1 MSLLKL
7 VHRPLF
13 AVFLLIVISSCGS
26 EELAERKETGR
37 QRVENAELSQEVTTQ
52 QETSE
57 SQSRQLDRAR
67 IEAEAERE
75 SLREATAAQQA
86 EDRSREFQEATESRS
101 YQFDEAAE
109 ARSYEFEP
117 AADEDGQSAYVRES
131 LEPLPEVENYIV
143 VPPTTA
149 MAMDEMAFREA
160 TATREKVV
168 YEEISEDD
176 EPTLMTLFYGTNR
189 ARLNNTFSDYF
200 RPFILPALLILAL
213 VASMWLIRVLVK
225 TRIQGKAKIAVSAV
239 LLLFIFWRAYAGVAG
254 VVQMRQAD
262 ELNPVQYGPMRLEV
276 DGGGLP
282 YELGTCTVSI
292 PPGHVPGIVE
302 RPDIT
307 HFEIRSD
314 PKKHFV
320 LSGINPLAESDF
332 YTKLKTRIYESD
344 DKDLFVFVHGFHNTF
359 EDAAFRT
366 AQIAHDLKFQG
377 APVFFSWPSQG
388 TVLNYAEDENNVRVA
403 IADLKLFLQRIR
415 DQSGAER
422 IHLIAHSM
430 GSRALTNAI
439 AAISAE
445 LGDGPVFNELVLAA
459 PDIDSKVLDQMAE
472 SIAGAVDRITLY
484 ASSKDEALA
493 ASRFVH
499 GGTYQRAGETQPL
512 PLVNEWIQTIDV
524 SSVTSGHSYIADD
537 GQVLSDLDDLLTRSR
552 EISEINAV
560 KIAVGNGYYWELRST
575 SRHE

>member
-7 VHRPLF
+7 VHRPLLT
-13 AVFLLIVISSCGS
+13 VFLLIVISSCGS
-26 EELAERKETGR
+26 EETAEREETSL
-37 QRVENAELSQEVTTQ
+37 QRAENAELTQEVTTE

-67 IEAEAERE
+67 IEV
-75 SLREATAAQQA
+75 
-86 EDRSREFQEATESRS
+86 
-101 YQFDEAAE
+101 EAAE
-109 ARSYEFEP
+109 VRSYEFEP
-117 AADEDGQSAYVRES
+117 AADEDGQSAYLREA
-131 LEPLPEVENYIV
+131 LEPPPEVESDMV
-143 VPPTTA
+143 VLPTVA
-149 MAMDEMAFREA
+149 MARNEMVLREA

-168 YEEISEDD
+168 YEEITEDD
-176 EPTLMTLFYGTNR
+176 EPKLMTLFYGTNR
-189 ARLNNTFSDYF
+189 ARLNNSSSDYF
-200 RPFILPALLILAL
+200 RPFILPVLLILAL
-213 VASMWLIRVLVK
+213 LASMWLIRVLVK

-239 LLLFIFWRAYAGVAG
+239 LLLFIFWRAYTGVAG

-262 ELNPVQYGPMRLEV
+262 ELNPVQFGPMRLEV

-302 RPDIT
+302 RPEIT
-307 HFEIRSD
+307 HFEFRSD

-320 LSGINPLAESDF
+320 LSDINPLAESDF

-388 TVLNYAEDENNVRVA
+388 TVLNYAGDENNVRVA
-403 IADLKLFLQRIR
+403 IADLKLFLQRLR

-499 GGTYQRAGETQPL
+499 GRTYQRAGEAQPL

-537 GQVLSDLDDLLTRSR
+537 GQVLSDLNDLLTRSR

-560 KIAVGNGYYWELRST
+560 KIAVGDGYYWELR
-575 SRHE
+575 